1 MESLWTEILRLY
13 IRHTISPDG
22 RDTFESTPQL
32 AKALQRVASRPSGDT
47 LLDLGC
53 SWGRFAETVCQP
65 FCAYYR
71 RGLQC

>member
-53 SWGRFAETVCQP
+53 G
-65 FCAYYR
+65 
-71 RGLQC
+71 